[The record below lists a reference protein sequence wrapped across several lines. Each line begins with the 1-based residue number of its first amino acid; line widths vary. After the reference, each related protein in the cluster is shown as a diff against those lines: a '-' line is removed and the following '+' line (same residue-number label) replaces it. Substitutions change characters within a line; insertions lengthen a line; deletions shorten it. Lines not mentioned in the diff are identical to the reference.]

1 MSALS
6 SSSPGTVAPR
16 DGTSGA
22 ALADLAPGTW
32 LGKHQ
37 LLHRLAVG
45 GMAEIYLARATGI
58 EQFEKLLVVKRM
70 LPQHADDHRF
80 IRMFLD
86 EARLAATFSH
96 PNIAHVYDI
105 GGSDG
110 HYYFTME
117 YVHGEDLGSVLQ
129 ASRAAGRAVPL
140 AHALTIVAG
149 VAAGLHAAHDKRGAD
164 GAPLGVVHR
173 DVSPS
178 NILVG
183 HDGCVK
189 IADFGIAKVAAQHG
203 RTGTGFLGKAR
214 YASPEHV
221 QGQALDRRSDLFSL
235 GIVLFEL
242 TCGRRPFDGDTE
254 FAVMQAIVHGDVP
267 RPGELVPGY
276 PAALEQIVLRA
287 LRRDRD
293 ARFATAQ
300 DLQVAVEDFARQHQ
314 LGLSSVALSAYL
326 GELFSGKLAAWHDAQ
341 RAGRSL
347 TDHVIAEAT
356 GGTVDLAAV
365 EAVAPPAPRS
375 ATTAVDGAGAP
386 VPPSPGRDA
395 AARGRVWRRGVAVV
409 GVAAALA
416 LAIAVAVWRAPR
428 DPSGAA
434 AAAAPSPAA
443 DPAGAAAP
451 SPSVRPD
458 ATAPGSS
465 LADAAMAAHASAS
478 RRGATAPGAAP
489 ADPAGRAAPSSIPH
503 GNATAVIAPR
513 SDSSALATPGVAQR
527 PGLAPPTARGPRDD
541 SAAPAGAPPGH
552 LRASDAAAGARSR
565 THRAAAG
572 AGKSARGESW
582 DPDSALEP

>member
-1 MSALS
+1 MLTLS

-16 DGTSGA
+16 GGTSGA
-22 ALADLAPGTW
+22 GLAPGTW
-32 LGKHQ
+32 LGKLQ

-45 GMAEIYLARATGI
+45 GMAELYLARATGI
-58 EQFEKLLVVKRM
+58 EQFEKLLVLKRM
-70 LPQHADDHRF
+70 LPQYADDHRF

-105 GGSDG
+105 GGGDG

-129 ASRAAGRAVPL
+129 ASRAAGRAIPL

-149 VAAGLHAAHDKRGAD
+149 VAAGLHAAHDKRGTD
-164 GAPLGVVHR
+164 GALLGVVHR

-189 IADFGIAKVAAQHG
+189 IADFGIAKVAAHHG
-203 RTGTGFLGKAR
+203 KTRTGFLGKAR

-242 TCGRRPFDGDTE
+242 TCGRRPFDGDTD
-254 FAVMQAIVHGDVP
+254 FAVMQAIVHGDAP
-267 RPGELVPGY
+267 RPGDLVPGY

-326 GELFSGKLAAWHDAQ
+326 GELFRDKVAAWRDAQ

-347 TDHVIAEAT
+347 TDHVIATAT
-356 GGTVDLAAV
+356 GGTVDLAAL

-375 ATTAVDGAGAP
+375 LVTAVDAAVEPVAP
-386 VPPSPGRDA
+386 PPARDA
-395 AARGRVWRRGVAVV
+395 WARSAGRVRPRAIAAIGI
-409 GVAAALA
+409 AAALA
-416 LAIAVAVWRAPR
+416 IGVAVWRVQRA
-428 DPSGAA
+428 PSGIAA
-434 AAAAPSPAA
+434 PAAPSLAIHAAGAPAPGPTVRRDITA
-443 DPAGAAAP
+443 SAPGAPPAGASLAAP
-451 SPSVRPD
+451 GSTARHD
-458 ATAPGSS
+458 ATAPGAPPSGS
-465 LADAAMAAHASAS
+465 GALAAGAAPPPGLA
-478 RRGATAPGAAP
+478 RPNTAPG
-489 ADPAGRAAPSSIPH
+489 PH
-503 GNATAVIAPR
+503 GASATRA
-513 SDSSALATPGVAQR
+513 S
-527 PGLAPPTARGPRDD
+527 APPAR
-541 SAAPAGAPPGH
+541 
-552 LRASDAAAGARSR
+552 LRASDGTAAGARPR
-565 THRAAAG
+565 AHRATAG
-572 AGKSARGESW
+572 ADRPAPPERW
-582 DPDSALEP
+582 DPDSPLEP